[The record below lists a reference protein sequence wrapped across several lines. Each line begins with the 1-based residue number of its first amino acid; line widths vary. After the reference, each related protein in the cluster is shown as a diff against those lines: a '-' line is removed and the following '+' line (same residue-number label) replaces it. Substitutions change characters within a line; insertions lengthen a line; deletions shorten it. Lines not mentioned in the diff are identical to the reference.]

1 MPTSR
6 QPSRKCGPQLVL
18 AVIDTSV
25 WLAALLRPDGFAAA
39 ILPAVRAK
47 KIEPVFCPATLHEL
61 TAVLHRPRFGT
72 RYAISAEAVADFL
85 RAIMRAAH
93 SLSDPPIVPITRD
106 PKDDIFV
113 ALAISSDA
121 DFLVTRD
128 DDLKR
133 DLQVVEYL
141 AAAGCEVISVRAFL
155 EKLG

>member
-1 MPTSR
+1 M
-6 QPSRKCGPQLVL
+6 
-18 AVIDTSV
+18 
-25 WLAALLRPDGFAAA
+25 
-39 ILPAVRAK
+39 
-47 KIEPVFCPATLHEL
+47 
-61 TAVLHRPRFGT
+61 
-72 RYAISAEAVADFL
+72 